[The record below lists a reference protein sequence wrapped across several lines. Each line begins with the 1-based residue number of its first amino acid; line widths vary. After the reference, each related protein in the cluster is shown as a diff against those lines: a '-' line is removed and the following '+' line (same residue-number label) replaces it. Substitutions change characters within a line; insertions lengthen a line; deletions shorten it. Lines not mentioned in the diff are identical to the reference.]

1 MGGFLARRALASSQ
15 TMHIIF
21 RNLAVLCVFWVTAA
35 VAQFQI
41 QKQSPLFIS
50 GSNGFACYRI
60 PAFVCST
67 NGTLL
72 AFCEGR
78 TNVTDG
84 SAVAI
89 VLRRSTD
96 GGQTWGAMTIVQQ
109 EGYTNGVTIGN
120 PAPVVDETTG
130 KIFLFFCRNTSQL
143 FYTVST
149 DDGLT
154 WSNRVDVTT
163 NCILDSWIGIGSGPG
178 HGIQL
183 QRGTQAGRLIVP
195 GKHTLTSAIDGDH
208 VTYSDDHGAT
218 WQLGAST
225 NSVNDIRPNE
235 NEAVELVSPALGGGS
250 QIYFNSRNQVG
261 TGYNN
266 RCESWSINGGASYIG
281 TFTTNSWFV
290 TPVCQGSLQRLRA
303 TDEGAGTNYIVFCSP
318 NDPTNRVNLSFWIST
333 DEASSWSA
341 PTTVYSGPSG
351 YSDMARTSTGDL
363 ALVCE
368 QGVSDY
374 RETITFYRFAG
385 PPQAGV
391 VMKCTSGS
399 DLGLANAWGS
409 GSGPLPTTINV
420 ATWTNSSLGGTLTNS
435 IAQIFGAIDIEGATA
450 PIIVNGQSLTLSG
463 GQAINTVTNSGLFL
477 AASGVDLSLNNTSIF
492 LGASQTWTVGSG
504 RTLTVFGGTLNLG
517 TYTLTLAGTGTN
529 YIQDTYAGSG
539 NIVVNGPTY
548 IVNSSGSGRSGTT
561 TLTSGV
567 IAQYNNSTPFGTG
580 ALYLN
585 GGTIGSA
592 SSANRT
598 PTNSVFIGGDVTFG
612 YSTGTMT
619 FSGGTDLGGANRTL
633 TCNVATTFAGA
644 VSDGGLTKEGTYTL
658 TFSGTNTYT
667 GNTIVSAGTL
677 ALSANGS
684 IPNTPLISV
693 AKGAIFQV
701 SGLNATFNLGA
712 SQTLSGGGTIKG
724 NMTADGTIAPGPAN
738 PNLNTLTF
746 SNLMVDGN
754 LVFELNKSLPQ
765 SNDVISAIGTL
776 INTGTGTLTVT
787 NLGPAL
793 AVGDQFYLF
802 NKAVAGGNALTI
814 APPAGV
820 TFSNKLAVNGSIIVL
835 TAPSLNPPALVNNVS
850 GGTNLVLNWPLAN
863 LGYRLLMQTNHL
875 TNGLSSNTND
885 WGTVPGSAG
894 TNQVFIPIIAT
905 NPATFFKLTYP

>member
-1 MGGFLARRALASSQ
+1 
-15 TMHIIF
+15 MHSIL
-21 RNLAVLCVFWVTAA
+21 RNLAVLCGFWVTAA
-35 VAQFQI
+35 VAQLQI
-41 QKQSPLFIS
+41 QTQTPLFIS
-50 GSNGFACYRI
+50 GSNGFAVYRI
-60 PAFVCST
+60 PALVCST

-84 SAVAI
+84 STVAV
-89 VLRRSTD
+89 VLRRSAD
-96 GGQTWGAMTIVQQ
+96 GGQTWGAMTIVAQ
-109 EGYTNGVTIGN
+109 EGLTNGVIIGN
-120 PAPVVDETTG
+120 PAPVVDKTTG
-130 KIFLFFCRNTSQL
+130 NIFLFFMRNTTQV

-154 WSNRVDVTT
+154 WSNRVEITT
-163 NCILDSWIGIGSGPG
+163 NCMLSSWVGIGHGPG

-183 QRGTQAGRLIVP
+183 QRGTQAGRLIVL
-195 GKHTLTSAIDGDH
+195 GKHMLTSSIGGVH

-225 NSVNDIRPNE
+225 NSAPDIRPNE
-235 NEAVELVSPALGGGS
+235 NQAVELVSTAPGGGS
-250 QIYFNSRNQVG
+250 QIYFNARDQVG
-261 TGYNN
+261 TNSGNN
-266 RCESWSINGGASYIG
+266 RCESWSTNGGSSYTG
-281 TFTTNSWFV
+281 TFTNNSWFV

-318 NDPTNRVNLSFWIST
+318 NDPVNRVNISFWIST

-351 YSDMARTSTGDL
+351 YSDMTRTSTGDL
-363 ALVCE
+363 ALLCE
-368 QGVSDY
+368 QGVYDY

-391 VMKCTSGS
+391 VMKYSSGP
-399 DLGLANAWGS
+399 DLGQTNAWGS

-450 PIIVNGQSLTLSG
+450 PIIVNGQSFTLSG
-463 GQAINTVTNSGLFL
+463 GQTINTVTNFGLYL
-477 AASGVDLSLNNTSIF
+477 AASGVDLTLNNTSIF
-492 LGASQTWTVGSG
+492 LGASQTWTVGAG
-504 RTLTVFGGTLNLG
+504 RTLTVSGGTLNLG

-548 IVNSSGSGRSGTT
+548 VVNSSGSGRSGTT
-561 TLTSGV
+561 TLNSGV
-567 IAQYNNSTPFGTG
+567 VAQFNNSTPFGTG

-585 GGTIGSA
+585 GGTFGSA
-592 SSANRT
+592 SSGNRT
-598 PTNSVFIGGDVTFG
+598 PANSVFIGGNVTFG
-612 YSTGTMT
+612 YSTGTLT
-619 FSGGTDLGGANRTL
+619 FTGPADLGGTNRTL
-633 TCNVATTFAGA
+633 TCNVATTFSGS
-644 VSDGGLTKEGTYTL
+644 VTDGGITKAGNSTL
-658 TFSGTNTYT
+658 TLSGTNTYT
-667 GNTIVSAGTL
+667 GNTIVNAGTL

-684 IPNTPLISV
+684 ISNTPLVSV

-712 SQTLSGGGTIKG
+712 SQMLSGGGTIKG
-724 NMTADGTIAPGPAN
+724 NMTADGTIAPGPVN

-746 SNLMVDGN
+746 SNLTVDGN
-754 LVFELNKSLPQ
+754 LVFELNKSQPQ
-765 SNDVISAIGTL
+765 SNDVISVIGTL

-802 NKAVAGGNALTI
+802 NKAVSGGNTLTI

-835 TAPSLNPPALVNNVS
+835 TAPSLNPPALENNVS
-850 GGTNLVLNWPLAN
+850 GGTNLVLNWPLAY
-863 LGYRLLMQTNHL
+863 LGYRLLKQTNHL
-875 TNGLSSNTND
+875 TSGLSSNTND
-885 WGTVPGSAG
+885 WGTVPGSAS
-894 TNQVFIPIIAT
+894 TNQVYIPIIVT
-905 NPATFFKLTYP
+905 NRAEFYRLVYP